1 MEKILTKIGIAAL
14 NEMQSIAIKSI
25 EDYKNTLLLSPTGSG
40 KTLGFLLPLLKI
52 LENEQKQI
60 QVLILVP
67 TRELTL
73 QIESVWRSLG
83 TGFKINSFYG
93 GHTMEVE
100 MNSLKEAPS
109 ILVGTP
115 GRIADHFTR
124 NTIDG
129 KTIKTLILD
138 EFDKSLQMG
147 FQEQMKFIIE
157 NLPHIEKQVLVSATK
172 GLSIPSFL
180 NVEPLNTLNFIDA
193 DSINE
198 NLHLSFVK
206 AGARDKINTLISLL
220 GEISQAPTLIFC
232 NQRDEVEDIAYNLKN
247 KGINC
252 AIFHGKVEQIDREK
266 ALIRFRN
273 GSIRYLVT
281 TDLAARGLDIPEIEN
296 VIHFQLPDHE
306 QEFTHRNGRTARMH
320 ASGKAFIVQDKNDR
334 FPYYIKEAPSEFT
347 LSEISKLPTV
357 EIWTTLYVSGGKKD
371 KINKIDIVGFF
382 LQKGKIDKEALGKIE
397 VQDFATYVAIHSK
410 LVSKFLSN
418 IKDEKMKGKKM
429 KIEIAR

>member
-1 MEKILTKIGIAAL
+1 MENILTKIGITAL
-14 NEMQSIAIKSI
+14 NEMQSMAIESI
-25 EDYKNTLLLSPTGSG
+25 ENNKNTLLLSPTGSG

-100 MNSLKEAPS
+100 MNNLKEAPS

-124 NTIDG
+124 KTLEAN
-129 KTIKTLILD
+129 TIKTLILD
-138 EFDKSLQMG
+138 EFDKSLQLG
-147 FQEQMKFIIE
+147 FQEQMKYIIE
-157 NLPHIEKQVLVSATK
+157 NLPHIQKQVLVSATK

-180 NVEPLNTLNFIDA
+180 NLDPLNTLNFIDA

-198 NLHLSFVK
+198 KLQLSSVK
-206 AGARDKINTLISLL
+206 AVSRDKIQTLISLL

-232 NQRDEVEDIAYNLKN
+232 NQRDAVEDIAQSLTK

-273 GSIRYLVT
+273 GSTRYLIT

-320 ASGKAFIVQDKNDR
+320 ASGKAFIIQDKNDR
-334 FPYYIKEAPSEFT
+334 LPYYIKEAPAEFKLGET
-347 LSEISKLPTV
+347 SKLPIP

-382 LQKGKIDKEALGKIE
+382 LQKGKIDQQALGKIE
-397 VQDFATYVAIHSK
+397 VQDFASYVAIHTQV
-410 LVSKFLSN
+410 VSKFLSN
-418 IKDEKMKGKKM
+418 ITNEKMKGKKM
-429 KIEIAR
+429 KIEVAR